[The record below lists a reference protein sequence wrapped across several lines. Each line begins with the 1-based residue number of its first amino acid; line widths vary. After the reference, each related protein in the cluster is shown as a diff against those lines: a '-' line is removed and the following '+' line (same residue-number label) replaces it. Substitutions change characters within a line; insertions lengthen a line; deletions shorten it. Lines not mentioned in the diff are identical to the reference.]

1 MHAELR
7 RPGVTLALLWQ
18 EYRLNQPQGFQY
30 SWFCEHYRAWQGKL
44 DVVMRQEHRV
54 GEKLFVDYAGQTV
67 PVIDRHSGEIR
78 QAQVFVAVLGASSYT
93 FAEATWSQQL
103 PDWLGSHTRCFAF
116 LGGVPEIV
124 VPDNLRS
131 AVSKSHRYEPDNN
144 PSYRDLAEH
153 YGVAVVPARARKPRD
168 KAKAEVG
175 VQVVE
180 RWILAALRNRQ
191 FFSLDELNSA
201 IALLL
206 ERLNR
211 RPFRKLPGSRH
222 SAFEALDR
230 PALRPLPEQPYVYA
244 EWKKARVHIDYHV
257 EVDGHYYSVP
267 YQLVK
272 KQLEVRLTARTVECF
287 HANQRVASH
296 LRSPHKG
303 RHSTQTEHMPKSHR
317 EHAEWTP
324 QRLIRWAEQTG
335 PNTASVIATSSNGA
349 STRLTAIGPAWA
361 SCAWARPMAKCAWSW
376 PAVAPSASVRAATRA
391 SNRSCAR
398 VWKACRWLKPT
409 CPCCQ
414 TTTPTCAAPATTTEH
429 KESHHAAPSDLGQA
443 PDPAPDRHAQGTRRA
458 TENPRHRQPEL
469 RGTPRPVGR
478 PRTDR
483 TRRQAPQQPPA
494 PGPAQAQRLPRR
506 HRLPCPARAGQGLDP
521 ATG

>member
-1 MHAELR
+1 MRKIREVLRLKFDCGLSVRKISRSLGIGHSSAGDYLCRFAASGLSWPCSLSDAELEQQLFPPPAAVPSEQRPLPDWAMIHAELR

-18 EYRLNQPQGFQY
+18 EYRLSQPKGFQY

-54 GEKLFVDYAGQTV
+54 GEKLFVDYARQTV

-78 QAQVFVAVLGASSYT
+78 QSQVFVAVLGASSYT

-103 PDWLGSHTRCFAF
+103 PDWLGSHARCFSF

-131 AVSKSHRYEPDNN
+131 AVSKSHRYEPDIN

-191 FFSLDELNSA
+191 FFSLDELKSA

-303 RHSTQTEHMPKSHR
+303 RHSTQAEHMPKSHR

-335 PNTASVIATSSNGA
+335 PNTAGVISHILERRIHPTQGYRACLGIL
-349 STRLTAIGPAWA
+349 RLGKTHGE
-361 SCAWARPMAKCAWSW
+361 
-376 PAVAPSASVRAATRA
+376 VRLEL
-391 SNRSCAR
+391 
-398 VWKACRWLKPT
+398 ACRRALSLGACSYKSL
-409 CPCCQ
+409 
-414 TTTPTCAAPATTTEH
+414 
-429 KESHHAAPSDLGQA
+429 ESILRQGLENLPLAQQHLPLLPDDHA
-443 PDPAPDRHAQGTRRA
+443 
-458 TENPRHRQPEL
+458 NL
-469 RGTPRPVGR
+469 RG
-478 PRTDR
+478 
-483 TRRQAPQQPPA
+483 
-494 PGPAQAQRLPRR
+494 PGYY
-506 HRLPCPARAGQGLDP
+506 H
-521 ATG
+521 

>member
-1 MHAELR
+1 
-7 RPGVTLALLWQ
+7 
-18 EYRLNQPQGFQY
+18 
-30 SWFCEHYRAWQGKL
+30 
-44 DVVMRQEHRV
+44 
-54 GEKLFVDYAGQTV
+54 QTV

-131 AVSKSHRYEPDNN
+131 AVSKAHRYEPDIN

-201 IALLL
+201 ISVLL
-206 ERLNR
+206 ERRNQ
-211 RPFRKLPGSRH
+211 RPFKKLPGSRQT
-222 SAFEALDR
+222 AFDSLDR

-296 LRSPHKG
+296 LRSMH
-303 RHSTQTEHMPKSHR
+303 
-317 EHAEWTP
+317 
-324 QRLIRWAEQTG
+324 
-335 PNTASVIATSSNGA
+335 
-349 STRLTAIGPAWA
+349 
-361 SCAWARPMAKCAWSW
+361 
-376 PAVAPSASVRAATRA
+376 
-391 SNRSCAR
+391 
-398 VWKACRWLKPT
+398 
-409 CPCCQ
+409 
-414 TTTPTCAAPATTTEH
+414 
-429 KESHHAAPSDLGQA
+429 
-443 PDPAPDRHAQGTRRA
+443 
-458 TENPRHRQPEL
+458 
-469 RGTPRPVGR
+469 
-478 PRTDR
+478 
-483 TRRQAPQQPPA
+483 
-494 PGPAQAQRLPRR
+494 
-506 HRLPCPARAGQGLDP
+506 
-521 ATG
+521 

>member
-1 MHAELR
+1 MRKIREVLRLKFDCGLSVRKISRSLGIGHSSAGDYLCRFAASGLSWPCSLSDSELEQQLFPPAPAVPSEQRPLPDWSWVHAELR

-103 PDWLGSHTRCFAF
+103 PDWLGSHARCFAF

-131 AVSKSHRYEPDNN
+131 AVSKAHRYEPDIN

-191 FFSLDELNSA
+191 FFSLDELNTA
-201 IALLL
+201 IAGLL
-206 ERLNR
+206 ERLNQ
-211 RPFRKLPGSRH
+211 RPFKKLPGSRQ
-222 SAFEALDR
+222 SAFDSLDR

-272 KQLEVRLTARTVECF
+272 KQLEVRLTARTVEFF

-296 LRSPHKG
+296 LRSMHKG
-303 RHSTQTEHMPKSHR
+303 RHSTQAEHMPKSHR

-335 PNTASVIATSSNGA
+335 PNTAGVIRHILERRIHPQQGYRACLGIL
-349 STRLTAIGPAWA
+349 RLGKTHGE
-361 SCAWARPMAKCAWSW
+361 ARLEL
-376 PAVAPSASVRAATRA
+376 
-391 SNRSCAR
+391 
-398 VWKACRWLKPT
+398 ACRRAISLGT
-409 CPCCQ
+409 CSY
-414 TTTPTCAAPATTTEH
+414 
-429 KESHHAAPSDLGQA
+429 KSLESILRQGLENLPLAQQHLPLLPDDHA
-443 PDPAPDRHAQGTRRA
+443 
-458 TENPRHRQPEL
+458 NL
-469 RGTPRPVGR
+469 RG
-478 PRTDR
+478 
-483 TRRQAPQQPPA
+483 
-494 PGPAQAQRLPRR
+494 PGYY
-506 HRLPCPARAGQGLDP
+506 H
-521 ATG
+521 